1 MLGEYPVLVDGV
13 ETGKLC
19 VSRDGLMTVFD
30 ARCKDP
36 GNLLR
41 LSVYGDREAYLGV
54 MAPDGSGEVH
64 LHRRL
69 SRAALA
75 SFPEMIRFA
84 APAGMPIPAA
94 EKNTDAEASKA
105 TDPEIEEAAGDD
117 EEPLP
122 QEESA
127 APQDVQWRHGAGGA
141 LIGICQDKRYLAI
154 PLKSGVVPVAGQF
167 EKRWISDAEYAVFEI
182 KNGKII

>member
-1 MLGEYPVLVDGV
+1 MMRESITTLGTRNGGICRLLQLT
-13 ETGKLC
+13 ETRHGAGEC
-19 VSRDGLMTVFD
+19 
-30 ARCKDP
+30 
-36 GNLLR
+36 
-41 LSVYGDREAYLGV
+41 
-54 MAPDGSGEVH
+54 GSGEVH

-122 QEESA
+122 PE
-127 APQDVQWRHGAGGA
+127 
-141 LIGICQDKRYLAI
+141 
-154 PLKSGVVPVAGQF
+154 
-167 EKRWISDAEYAVFEI
+167 
-182 KNGKII
+182 